1 MHLVN
6 DRRCL
11 GGDTAFRPAESQN
24 LYWLLE
30 LLKDDDDSSVLL
42 RAEIHRE
49 LGRFSDAEGELDRDL
64 KEGAKAEQL
73 MRTAQSGN
81 VLPFQFATGGASHD
95 YAYAWEMRRYKPEKA
110 PQLFDELDPPIFSIT
125 NRNWWVKVLGMLSH
139 NWALMEGGGNGSV
152 DVYFFQDTAH
162 GDRPKVVDSLKFAS
176 AVDAMSAIRLNG
188 FVELSRNPGP
198 WVGAE
203 PRGYILDGRV
213 SGSRI
218 YSEGGYWLKD
228 STDG

>member
-1 MHLVN
+1 
-6 DRRCL
+6 
-11 GGDTAFRPAESQN
+11 
-24 LYWLLE
+24 
-30 LLKDDDDSSVLL
+30 
-42 RAEIHRE
+42 
-49 LGRFSDAEGELDRDL
+49 
-64 KEGAKAEQL
+64 
-73 MRTAQSGN
+73 
-81 VLPFQFATGGASHD
+81 
-95 YAYAWEMRRYKPEKA
+95 
-110 PQLFDELDPPIFSIT
+110 
-125 NRNWWVKVLGMLSH
+125 VLGMLSH